1 MYLKPDEP
9 WPNCATCAHPLVPL
23 VQLNASSEATP
34 AAFRAF
40 IPTPT
45 PLQEN
50 HATMV
55 QLFVCPEEGCYCP
68 SVGHS
73 SDTCSWLVRIST
85 VPIIPP
91 MNSDAF
97 HLAEARAKIERG
109 PGFLPARVIETWAVG
124 KVETLDQ
131 ELCWDQD
138 DSEEFYA
145 AHEPEPGL
153 KLLGN
158 SVRGEYRSFCFS
170 FHTPVQRNPGKFF
183 CSDDGCPRSG
193 RHEFH
198 DRRELIQLGDRLCEW
213 DEDDALGIVQA
224 LPCLDEL
231 RLTIDRLKMTT
242 LGNTWIEQCVDH
254 PDVLTLTM
262 SGNW

>member
-1 MYLKPDEP
+1 MHFLRQSFVPVPAPPSVQTLGDCSVLIGGATMYLKPEEP
-9 WPNCATCAHPLVPL
+9 WPSCATCAHPLVPL

-40 IPTPT
+40 IPTLK
-45 PLQEN
+45 PLPEN

-68 SVGHS
+68 SVGYS
-73 SDTCSWLVRIST
+73 SDTCSWLVRIAT
-85 VPIIPP
+85 VPVSLP
-91 MNSDAF
+91 MTSDAS

-131 ELCWDQD
+131 ELLWDQD

-158 SVRGEYRSFCFS
+158 TVR
-170 FHTPVQRNPGKFF
+170 GKFF
-183 CSDDGCPRSG
+183 CSDEGCPRSG

-198 DRRELIQLGDRLCEW
+198 SRRELIQLGDRLCEW
-213 DEDDALGIVQA
+213 EEDEALGIMA
-224 LPCLDEL
+224 
-231 RLTIDRLKMTT
+231 T

>member
-1 MYLKPDEP
+1 MHFLKQSFIPVHASPPVKTLGDCSMITGGAIMYLKPNEA
-9 WPNCATCAHPLVPL
+9 WPTCATCTHPLVPL
-23 VQLNASSEATP
+23 VQLNASSNATP
-34 AAFRAF
+34 AAFRAL

-45 PLQEN
+45 PMEEN

-55 QLFVCPEEGCYCP
+55 QLFVCPEDECY
-68 SVGHS
+68 
-73 SDTCSWLVRIST
+73 DTSIGYSTDTRSWLVRIAT
-85 VPIIPP
+85 VPVRPP
-91 MNSDAF
+91 ADDAL
-97 HLAEARAKIERG
+97 HLVEARATIERG
-109 PGFLPARVIETWAVG
+109 PGFLPARVVETWAVG

-158 SVRGEYRSFCFS
+158 TVR
-170 FHTPVQRNPGKFF
+170 GKFF
-183 CSDDGCPRSG
+183 CSDDDCPRPG
-193 RHEFH
+193 RHEH
-198 DRRELIQLGDRLCEW
+198 PSRRELIQLGDRLCEW
-213 DEDDALGIVQA
+213 EEEDALGI
-224 LPCLDEL
+224 
-231 RLTIDRLKMTT
+231 MTT